1 MRRHLLPAV
10 IPQVTVSGALLVATA
25 ILSEAALSFL
35 GLGVVPPQASWGNM
49 LQSAQSFTVISSMPW
64 LWLPPGLAIILT
76 SVSVIFI
83 GDGMRDA
90 LDPKAS
96 R

>member
-1 MRRHLLPAV
+1 
-10 IPQVTVSGALLVATA
+10 
-25 ILSEAALSFL
+25 
-35 GLGVVPPQASWGNM
+35 M